1 MKSRTFFLLILS
13 FCFISLNAA
22 RSTPEESK
30 SDIPKYKIH
39 FYVLSVHST
48 PVKSVEVDSG
58 SCLVPDTSLWPEPFP
73 AAIEDTMLV
82 DGCSLRDTVYKD
94 VKIVYVP
101 KILFTEIDSLKNEID
116 SLKNEIYSLNDDVHN
131 LRKDG
136 IGVWFCVI
144 FSLFL
149 SVVAIVVLYLFIVKQ
164 KSLHKSME
172 DYLNQMKVEIKQLS
186 KNDNGDLQYKYK
198 QLEEKYKQLE
208 DKDKQLEV
216 KYRQLED
223 KLCGVK
229 PPDNHPPKPEST
241 LYARSISVDGEL
253 IRIHEIMGPDSIYEL
268 TLINPTK
275 AIFTICRQAYNTI
288 LESTDYIE
296 GCDVQVVGKKK
307 VVEVRSNGEAI
318 KKENGTWKVIKKIS
332 VIIK

>member
-1 MKSRTFFLLILS
+1 MKSRIFFLLILS

-22 RSTPEESK
+22 RSTPKKSK
-30 SDIPKYKIH
+30 SDIPKCMIRVYE
-39 FYVLSVHST
+39 LSILLD
-48 PVKSVEVDSG
+48 SVEVNSG
-58 SCLVPDTSLWPEPFP
+58 YCVLHDTLWQKPSSPVL
-73 AAIEDTMLV
+73 DTMLV
-82 DGCSLRDTVYKD
+82 DGCSLGDTVHKD

-101 KILFTEIDSLKNEID
+101 KILFTDIDSLKNEID
-116 SLKNEIYSLNDDVHN
+116 SLKIKIDSQKDPKPS
-131 LRKDG
+131 KDG

-172 DYLNQMKVEIKQLS
+172 GDLNQMKVEIKQLS

-208 DKDKQLEV
+208 DKLEDKY
-216 KYRQLED
+216 KQLED

-229 PPDNHPPKPEST
+229 PPYNPPKPKST
-241 LYARSISVDGEL
+241 LYARSISENGEL

-307 VVEVRSNGEAI
+307 VVEVRSLGEAI